1 MSDKA
6 YKPSIKRDSRS
17 KDSNEGTWRPRDSGS
32 LRDFFIQKHE
42 PEFNIA
48 YDRSWQDDRRE
59 QEK

>member
-1 MSDKA
+1 MSDN
-6 YKPSIKRDSRS
+6 KPSMNRDPQPRS
-17 KDSNEGTWRPRDSGS
+17 SNESTWKPQDGGS

-48 YDRSWQDDRRE
+48 YDRSWQNDRQE